1 MKFYIEQVVYDK
13 SILQKLGNKN
23 AVIKYWNDAETHLQ
37 ARYCHITLG
46 TKIRIQ
52 RIGNFEYFD
61 KKIVASDAG
70 LETVRDNAKKV
81 IGSAD
86 LVVYIAHDETS
97 SDGTIGIAW
106 SPVVCEPSE
115 YNSQKTSINE
125 WRPNALAFGGVSTK
139 ITFHFE
145 FVRYLGLT
153 LTEF

>member
-1 MKFYIEQVVYDK
+1 M
-13 SILQKLGNKN
+13 
-23 AVIKYWNDAETHLQ
+23 
-37 ARYCHITLG
+37 TLG
-46 TKIRIQ
+46 TKIRIE

-81 IGSAD
+81 IGNAD
-86 LVVYIAHDETS
+86 LVVYMAHDETS

-125 WRPNALAFGGVSTK
+125 WRPDSVAYGGVRK
-139 ITFHFE
+139 KYF
-145 FVRYLGLT
+145 RY
-153 LTEF
+153 